1 MTATILHYIRKIHH
15 TNYSDPIRNSS
26 HTLLQYSLPTNSSIS
41 MPNKSNNIKI
51 HKERL
56 SILVIN
62 ADLIISDDVYI
73 VQVSTTEH

>member
-1 MTATILHYIRKIHH
+1 MTTIILQYICKIHH
-15 TNYSDPIRNSS
+15 TNYSDPIPNSS
-26 HTLLQYSLPTNSSIS
+26 HTLLHCSLPTNSSIS